1 MAASTQPFLNARVA
15 QAPGVPPG
23 IEPGRWLVLATD
35 GPAIDLMALVA
46 PANLSLVSDPATFR
60 RLLLEEFPSVVACAS
75 PPAGP
80 ADLEL
85 LALERRRRPNMR
97 AVVLTRAEATT
108 ERLEALAMGL
118 DEALPST
125 VSLDELAGRLLRLAA
140 QVTSSL
146 ETNRRLW
153 LGDGLELDLNAHQLR
168 LHGQLIHLRPKEFGL
183 LTELALNPGV
193 VFTRRQLLDRVWGS
207 SEAGPRT
214 VDVHVRWL
222 RSKIE
227 ADAGRPTRLVT
238 VRSVGYRLDRPHR

>member
-1 MAASTQPFLNARVA
+1 MAASTQPFLNMRAA
-15 QAPGVPPG
+15 HAPGAHPG
-23 IEPGRWLVLATD
+23 IERGRWLALATD
-35 GPAIDLMALVA
+35 GPAVELMARVA
-46 PANLSLVSDPATFR
+46 PANLSVVSDPAGFR
-60 RLLLEEFPSVVACAS
+60 RLLLEEQPPVVVCAS
-75 PPAGP
+75 PPGGP

-85 LALERRRRPNMR
+85 LTLERRRRPNMR
-97 AVVLTRAEATT
+97 VVVLTAADATT

-125 VSLDELAGRLLRLAA
+125 VSPDELAGRLLRLAA

-146 ETNRRLW
+146 ETSRRLW
-153 LGDGLELDLNAHQLR
+153 LGDGLELDLNAHQLQLDGR
-168 LHGQLIHLRPKEFGL
+168 LIHLRPKEFGL
-183 LTELALNPGV
+183 LAELALNPGIV
-193 VFTRRQLLDRVWGS
+193 LTRRQLLDRVWGS